1 MPKAEFKVSLKKDK
15 KTKKNKTPKFH
26 GKAAK

>member
-1 MPKAEFKVSLKKDK
+1 MPKAELKTKLKRDK

-26 GKAAK
+26 GKAH